1 MAGTSIATASR
12 VFSGS
17 SGVAEETRGR
27 VLSAGKVLNYYPN
40 LQARSL
46 RKKTSYSIGLIIPNL
61 LNAYYTALADA
72 ISQML
77 AERGYHLLLAATRD
91 DPASERDTLLDMV
104 GQSVDGLIWVPATPD
119 EGLLD
124 LLHSQHAHAVSIVRR
139 VPGDVIDTVVFE
151 DFAGSKAAT
160 QHLIDI
166 GHRRIGFI
174 AGDVKHSSNR
184 GRWRGY
190 LAAMEDAALAVDRG
204 LVKLGI
210 DRSTMA
216 SLATEDMLRLSVP
229 PTAVF
234 VGSNAS
240 MPGVI
245 RTLRL
250 REVRVPAEM
259 SLICFDDVD
268 WFSFSVPPIT
278 AVSVSHSRL
287 AEAAL
292 DLLFA
297 RIENPDAA
305 ERQPTMIEIECDLV
319 LRGSTAPLSEPVA
332 PIEGSVGE
340 LPSQMGDQVLSKAR

>member
-1 MAGTSIATASR
+1 
-12 VFSGS
+12 
-17 SGVAEETRGR
+17 
-27 VLSAGKVLNYYPN
+27 VLFAAQALSYHPN
-40 LQARSL
+40 LRARSL
-46 RKKTSYSIGLIIPNL
+46 RKRSSHSIGLIIPNL

-72 ISQML
+72 ISQLL
-77 AERGYHLLLAATRD
+77 AERGYHLLLASTRD
-91 DPASERDTLLDMV
+91 DPASERDTLLDMT
-104 GQSVDGLIWVPATPD
+104 GQVVDGLIWVPAAPD

-124 LLHSQHAHAVSIVRR
+124 LLRSQHTPAVSIVRR
-139 VPGDVIDTVVFE
+139 VPGDAIDTVVFE

-166 GHRRIGFI
+166 GHRRIGLI
-174 AGDVKHSSNR
+174 AGNVKHSSNR
-184 GRWRGY
+184 ARWQGY
-190 LAAMEDAALAVDRG
+190 LSAMEDATLAVDRS

-210 DRSTMA
+210 DRSTKA
-216 SLATEDMLRLSVP
+216 ILATEDMLRLSGP

-245 RTLRL
+245 RTLRS
-250 REVRVPAEM
+250 RDVRVPAEV

-297 RIENPDAA
+297 RIENPDAS

-319 LRGSTAPLSEPVA
+319 LRGSTAPSGLRADWNERGRIGYVQA
-332 PIEGSVGE
+332 EH
-340 LPSQMGDQVLSKAR
+340 PSAA